1 MPESLKSRVIRW
13 RFNVFPALRGTG
25 GKVTYVADDLKE
37 IHVKLP
43 LTWRTKNYVG
53 TLFGGSMFG
62 VVDAFYMVM
71 FINLLGKAYIVWDK
85 SATIYFKKPGRS
97 TLRAKFIITDDELD
111 SIRDVLEAE
120 RKLERTY
127 SVDLVDEDGVVCAT
141 VDKLLYFRRRE
152 KPSDPS

>member
-1 MPESLKSRVIRW
+1 MPESLKSRIIRW

-111 SIRDVLEAE
+111 SIRDVLETE